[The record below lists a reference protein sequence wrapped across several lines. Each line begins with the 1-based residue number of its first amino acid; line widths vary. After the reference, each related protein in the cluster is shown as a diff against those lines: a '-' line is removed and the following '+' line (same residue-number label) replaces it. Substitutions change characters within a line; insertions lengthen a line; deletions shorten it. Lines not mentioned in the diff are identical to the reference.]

1 MSSPRVLALF
11 LAAGAAAAVLAP
23 VPPRAAETPYA
34 GLQERPIKALSADQ
48 IADLRASRG
57 MGLALAAELNG
68 WPGPLHALEL
78 AGPLALTPAQRAR
91 LEALLAAMRAET
103 VPLGE
108 RVIAAEASLDRLFAT
123 RTVTP
128 EALEAATAASGA
140 ALAALRA
147 AHLRYHLAASE
158 VLTAEQSEHYAVLRG
173 YRAGGA
179 GHHRRGH

>member
-1 MSSPRVLALF
+1 LF
-11 LAAGAAAAVLAP
+11 LAACAAAAVLAP

-140 ALAALRA
+140 ALAALA
-147 AHLRYHLAASE
+147 AHLRCHLAASE

>member
-23 VPPRAAETPYA
+23 VPPRAAEAPRA

-48 IADLRASRG
+48 IADLRAGRG
-57 MGLALAAELNG
+57 MGLALATELNG

-91 LEALLAAMRAET
+91 LEAMRAET

-158 VLTAEQSEHYAVLRG
+158 VLTAEQSERYAVLRG
-173 YRAGGA
+173 YRTGGA
-179 GHHRRGH
+179 GHHRRGD